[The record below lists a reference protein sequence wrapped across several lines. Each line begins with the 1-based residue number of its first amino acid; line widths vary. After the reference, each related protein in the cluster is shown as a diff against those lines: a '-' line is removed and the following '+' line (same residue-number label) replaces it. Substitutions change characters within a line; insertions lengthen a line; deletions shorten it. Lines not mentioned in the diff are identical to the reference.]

1 MTCQGARVLAL
12 GIKKIGEVAAKEVW
26 NCLCT
31 VAITSL
37 WKAETIQEFSWQA
50 ILLLTSN
57 SKSNVYTINGAY
69 APYLSA
75 PWL

>member
-50 ILLLTSN
+50 I
-57 SKSNVYTINGAY
+57 SKSNEYTINGAY
-69 APYLSA
+69 APYLLA